1 MGTFGGEV
9 VAIGRNISANGKFRL
24 LVAPDPSDHPW
35 PVAVLPGGGAKGIVQ
50 LNNVPVW
57 YELWRVLNG
66 FPPDLY
72 KRTEDKTESKAKEA
86 K

>member
-1 MGTFGGEV
+1 M
-9 VAIGRNISANGKFRL
+9 AIDRNISTNGKFRV
-24 LVAPDPSDHPW
+24 LVAPDSTDHSW
-35 PVAVLPGGGAKGIVQ
+35 PNALLPGGGAKGIAQ
-50 LNNVPVW
+50 LNNVPLW

-72 KRTEDKTESKAKEA
+72 KDLDGNKPNKAKEE

>member
-1 MGTFGGEV
+1 V
-9 VAIGRNISANGKFRL
+9 
-24 LVAPDPSDHPW
+24 LVAPNPGDHPW
-35 PVAVLPGGGAKGIVQ
+35 PTAIQPGGGAKGIAL

-72 KRTEDKTESKAKEA
+72 KRVSGPVDKEEKSDNSLTPKAPIQNA